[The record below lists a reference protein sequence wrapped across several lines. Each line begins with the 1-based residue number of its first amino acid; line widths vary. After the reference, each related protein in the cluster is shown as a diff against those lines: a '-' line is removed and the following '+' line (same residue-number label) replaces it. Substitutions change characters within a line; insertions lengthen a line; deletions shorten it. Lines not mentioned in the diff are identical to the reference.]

1 MEDLP
6 IKSISLNQCLN
17 DVNTYMKSIG
27 VVEEYQPYRIYG
39 YSSYE
44 ISIKSEYFTLLM
56 SNFYLNF
63 YSYDN
68 LYILT
73 AKLLEND
80 FSGAIHMYILI
91 KKSEINNATEIEK
104 EFKLNL
110 NKETIS
116 VQRMIKGDME
126 VINEIKRKNYKPLMS
141 DFYKDYVKKSE
152 KIKKFS
158 DKDISFNTNLLLT
171 GPPGTGKTKFV
182 TDIAV
187 YLGYDIV
194 HISLE
199 DISSL
204 RRNNAKTIYL
214 IEEID
219 KQLDHNGNFIS
230 DKVNESL
237 VLCFFDGDIRSKQS
251 RLVITCN
258 DKNKLLNNKVLSRRC
273 RLSWEYNFPYI
284 NFEQCKHLFNL
295 YYEDVSDSQIE
306 QFYDLMTNKNKMT
319 IAILSEYI
327 QENVF
332 NDVEFDDLDPT
343 RVFDEEKSN
352 ITYMYA

>member
-6 IKSISLNQCLN
+6 IKYTSLNQCLN
-17 DVNTYMKSIG
+17 DINNYMKSIG
-27 VVEEYQPYRIYG
+27 MAEEYLTYKVFD
-39 YSSYE
+39 SYDVLCKLE
-44 ISIKSEYFTLLM
+44 CFTLLM
-56 SNFYLNF
+56 SNIYVNL

-68 LYILT
+68 LYIFT
-73 AKLLEND
+73 VELLEND
-80 FSGAIHMYILI
+80 LNGTTHMYVLI
-91 KKSEINNATEIEK
+91 KKSDINNATQIVK
-104 EFKLNL
+104 DMKDKL

-116 VQRMIKGDME
+116 VKRMVNDELEI
-126 VINEIKRKNYKPLMS
+126 INKINCKNYKPLMS

-295 YYEDVSDSQIE
+295 YYEDVSDSRIE